1 MIYVYI
7 LIALILMI
15 VLPTVLIFALKNKP
29 KALKTCAIVLSVIY
43 FSLLFI
49 GTSFVVKIK
58 NNNLV
63 IYPDFSKE
71 WLSMKFLTHNFSMT
85 NILVNLILLFPL
97 GFIVDVFAK
106 DKKFLKTILLSFL
119 ISIFIELYQFVLPVP
134 RTTELTDVLFNTL
147 SGALSASYCFL
158 IKKLN
163 SKNQIK

>member
-15 VLPTVLIFALKNKP
+15 VLPTVLILTLKNKP
-29 KALKTCAIVLSVIY
+29 KALKICAIVLSVIY
-43 FSLLFI
+43 FSLLFV

-63 IYPDFSKE
+63 IYADFSKE
-71 WLSMKFLTHNFSMT
+71 WFSMKFLLHNFSMT
-85 NILVNLILLFPL
+85 NILINLILLFPL

-134 RTTELTDVLFNTL
+134 RTTELTDILFNTL
-147 SGALSASYCFL
+147 SGALSATYCFL
-158 IKKLN
+158 IEKLKSKKF
-163 SKNQIK
+163 K